1 MKDDKLIRIA
11 IDGPAAAGKSTVAKR
26 LAETLSFVYI
36 DTGAMY
42 RAFTLHCL
50 RNDISLTDEEAII
63 SLLSETHI
71 ALKQINQTQHVFL
84 NDEDVTEII
93 RSNDVSRNVSH
104 IAKIGA
110 VREDMALRQR
120 QLAQHVNVIMDGRDI
135 GTNVI
140 PDAEVKIYL
149 IASVEERAQRRYDEN
164 IKKGI
169 PTDLDELKTEIAER
183 DKRDME
189 REHSPLKRAD
199 DAIAIDTTSLSIDE
213 VVAEIMTHV
222 KKIKSS

>member
-1 MKDDKLIRIA
+1 
-11 IDGPAAAGKSTVAKR
+11 
-26 LAETLSFVYI
+26 
-36 DTGAMY
+36 
-42 RAFTLHCL
+42 
-50 RNDISLTDEEAII
+50 
-63 SLLSETHI
+63 
-71 ALKQINQTQHVFL
+71 
-84 NDEDVTEII
+84 
-93 RSNDVSRNVSH
+93 
-104 IAKIGA
+104 
-110 VREDMALRQR
+110 REDMALRQR

-140 PDAEVKIYL
+140 PDAEVKMYL